1 MEGLLSLEG
10 WALIATYFV
19 AMMMLVVFLRKHKK
33 TKEEFLV
40 ANRSMPWLLTAF
52 SMAATWVWAP
62 SMFVASEKAYTQGLA
77 GVFWFVVPN
86 VLTLIL
92 FAFFANKMR
101 KLRPDGWTFSDYI
114 REKYSKRCHNLYLIE
129 SFGLQTMSFAVQ
141 LLAGA
146 TIFSKITGISF
157 TATTVVMALCPLVYT
172 FASGIRSSII
182 TDFWKMLWIV
192 IVLLLGLPIMFSSA
206 GPEALFNGLGGVSGG
221 FSDLFSGNGLMVTL
235 SFGIPTTIGL
245 LSGTFGDQMFWQRVF
260 CVKAD
265 KVKQT
270 MIAAAVIFAVVPI
283 SLALFGF
290 FAAGTGLAISDTQLT
305 NVGAVMAFCPKWFLY
320 LFFVLILSG
329 LISTVDSIIC
339 AVSSVAGH
347 DVWNRIYAN
356 YSDRTHKG
364 FGTSKLMV
372 WFVDRDIALAR
383 IAMVV
388 VTITAILIANIP
400 GLTILYLFLL
410 YGTLRSSVMLPT
422 VFAILGKRMSERGLF
437 YGILTSMIV
446 GLPIF
451 AYGNFTGNI
460 PMIVFGSLFTILAS
474 GIMAVR
480 RKPLKRGPVEM
491 VVKIDRLEMDKCIE
505 EIKAVG
511 AEYLRCAEK
520 MEGQI
525 CAFQALTESAKE
537 TAKEIRKSVYHYKQ
551 LQSNAYQ
558 VRQKKQKFNHKKSRR
573 K

>member
-1 MEGLLSLEG
+1 MEGLSSLEG

-19 AMMMLVVFLRKHKK
+19 AMMLLVVFLRKHKK

-62 SMFVASEKAYTQGLA
+62 SMFVASEKAYTQGLV

-101 KLRPDGWTFSDYI
+101 KLRPEGWTFSDYI
-114 REKYSKRCHNLYLIE
+114 REKYSKRCHNLFLIE

-265 KVKQT
+265 KVKRT
-270 MIAAAVIFAVVPI
+270 MITAAFIFAVVPI
-283 SLALFGF
+283 SLAVFGF

-347 DVWNRIYAN
+347 DVVKRLAMNEKWHERIQKNIFLFILFAN
-356 YSDRTHKG
+356 EVR
-364 FGTSKLMV
+364 
-372 WFVDRDIALAR
+372 AAR
-383 IAMVV
+383 FAMII
-388 VTITAILIANIP
+388 VTVSAILIANIP

-422 VFAILGKRMSERGLF
+422 VFAILGMRMSERGLF

-460 PMIVFGSLFTILAS
+460 LMIVFGSLFTILAS
-474 GIMAVR
+474 GLMAIR
-480 RKPLKRGPVEM
+480 RKSLKRGPVEM
-491 VVKIDRLEMDKCIE
+491 VIKIDSSGTEKCIG

-511 AEYLRCAEK
+511 AEYLRCAER

-525 CAFQALTESAKE
+525 CAFQALTESARE
-537 TAKEIRKSVYHYKQ
+537 TAKEIRKSVYHYRQ
-551 LQSNAYQ
+551 LKGSAYLM
-558 VRQKKQKFNHKKSRR
+558 RQKKQSKSNHKKSRR

>member
-1 MEGLLSLEG
+1 MEGLSSLEG

-157 TATTVVMALCPLVYT
+157 TATTIVMAVCPLLYT
-172 FASGIRSSII
+172 FASGIRSSIV

-206 GPEALFNGLGGVSGG
+206 GPNALFNGLGGITGDFGS
-221 FSDLFSGNGLMVTL
+221 LFSATGIMVAL

-265 KVKQT
+265 KVKRT
-270 MIAAAVIFAVVPI
+270 MITAAFIFAAVPI
-283 SLALFGF
+283 SLAVFGF

-347 DVWNRIYAN
+347 DVVKRLSMNEKWHGRIQKNIFLFILFAN
-356 YSDRTHKG
+356 EVR
-364 FGTSKLMV
+364 
-372 WFVDRDIALAR
+372 AAR
-383 IAMVV
+383 FAMIV
-388 VTITAILIANIP
+388 VTIIAILIANIP

-480 RKPLKRGPVEM
+480 RKPLQRGSMEVAI
-491 VVKIDRLEMDKCIE
+491 KIDRTDMDKRIA
-505 EIKAVG
+505 EIKAVHG
-511 AEYLRCAEK
+511 EYLACAEK
-520 MEGQI
+520 MEAHI
-525 CAFQALTESAKE
+525 RTFRALTESARG
-537 TAKEIRKSVYHYKQ
+537 TARDIRKSVSQYKR
-551 LQSNAYQ
+551 LQG
-558 VRQKKQKFNHKKSRR
+558 KKSLNRKKSRR

>member
-1 MEGLLSLEG
+1 MEGLEIVEG
-10 WALIATYFV
+10 WALIAGYFA
-19 AMMMLVVFLRKHKK
+19 AMLLLVLFLRKREK

-62 SMFVASEKAYTQGLA
+62 SMFVASEKAYTQGIA

-86 VLTLIL
+86 VLTLVL

-101 KLRPDGWTFSDYI
+101 KLRPEGWTFSDYI
-114 REKYSKRCHNLYLIE
+114 REKYSNRCHTLYLIE

-146 TIFSKITGISF
+146 TIFSKITGVSF
-157 TATTVVMALCPLVYT
+157 TATTVVMAVCPLFYT
-172 FASGIRSSII
+172 FACGIRSSII

-192 IVLLLGLPIMFSSA
+192 IVLLAGLPIMLSNA
-206 GPEALFNGLGGVSGG
+206 GPDTLIKGLGGITGDFGS
-221 FSDLFSGNGLMVTL
+221 LFSGAGITVAL

-283 SLALFGF
+283 SLSVFGF
-290 FAAGTGLAISDTQLT
+290 IASGAGIYIADTQLV
-305 NVGAVMAFCPKWFLY
+305 NVGAVIAFCPKWFLY
-320 LFFVLILSG
+320 LFFVLILAG

-347 DVWNRIYAN
+347 DV
-356 YSDRTHKG
+356 S
-364 FGTSKLMV
+364 
-372 WFVDRDIALAR
+372 AR
-383 IAMVV
+383 AFNAWVKRFEKKEKISWVLEWAAADGVGVARVSMFA
-388 VTITAILIANIP
+388 VTIVAVLIANIP

-422 VFAILGKRMSERGLF
+422 VFAILGKRMTERGMF
-437 YGILTSMIV
+437 YGILTSMLV
-446 GLPIF
+446 GLPVF
-451 AYGNFTGNI
+451 AAGNMVGNI
-460 PMIVFGSLFTILAS
+460 PLIVAGSLFTILAS
-474 GIMAVR
+474 GVIALDYRRHLKPGPIELKIVVR
-480 RKPLKRGPVEM
+480 NVDELNHKLDKLLKKMREA
-491 VVKIDRLEMDKCIE
+491 R
-505 EIKAVG
+505 
-511 AEYLRCAEK
+511 AE
-520 MEGQI
+520 MEGLNRDYDE
-525 CAFQALTESAKE
+525 LTGKNITISIE
-537 TAKEIRKSVYHYKQ
+537 TEDEKVK
-551 LQSNAYQ
+551 
-558 VRQKKQKFNHKKSRR
+558 
-573 K
+573 

>member
-1 MEGLLSLEG
+1 MEGLSSLEG

-19 AMMMLVVFLRKHKK
+19 AMMLLVVFLRKHKK

-62 SMFVASEKAYTQGLA
+62 SMFVASEKAYTQGIV

-101 KLRPDGWTFSDYI
+101 KLRPEGWTFSDYI
-114 REKYSKRCHNLYLIE
+114 REKYSKRCHNLFLIE

-157 TATTVVMALCPLVYT
+157 TATTVVMALCPLAYT

-265 KVKQT
+265 KVKRT
-270 MIAAAVIFAVVPI
+270 MITAAFIFAVVPI
-283 SLALFGF
+283 SLAVFGF
-290 FAAGTGLAISDTQLT
+290 FAAGTGLAISDTQLI

-347 DVWNRIYAN
+347 DVVKRLAMNEKWHERIQKNIFLFILFAN
-356 YSDRTHKG
+356 EVRAAR
-364 FGTSKLMV
+364 FAM
-372 WFVDRDIALAR
+372 IA
-383 IAMVV
+383 
-388 VTITAILIANIP
+388 VTIVAILIANIP

-422 VFAILGKRMSERGLF
+422 VFAILGKRMSERGLY

-451 AYGNFTGNI
+451 AYGNFAGNI

-474 GIMAVR
+474 GLMAIR
-480 RKPLKRGPVEM
+480 RKLLKRGPVEM

-505 EIKAVG
+505 EIKAIG

-525 CAFQALTESAKE
+525 CAFQALTESARE

-551 LQSNAYQ
+551 LRSGVYL
-558 VRQKKQKFNHKKSRR
+558 VRQKKQSKFNHKRSRR

>member
-1 MEGLLSLEG
+1 MEGLSSLEG

-19 AMMMLVVFLRKHKK
+19 AMMLLVVFLRKHKK

-62 SMFVASEKAYTQGLA
+62 SMFVASEKAYTQGIV

-101 KLRPDGWTFSDYI
+101 KLRPEGWTFSDYI
-114 REKYSKRCHNLYLIE
+114 REKYSKRCHNLFLIE

-157 TATTVVMALCPLVYT
+157 TATTVVMALCPLAYT

-265 KVKQT
+265 KVKRT
-270 MIAAAVIFAVVPI
+270 MITAAFIFAVVPI
-283 SLALFGF
+283 SLAVFGF

-305 NVGAVMAFCPKWFLY
+305 NVEAVMAFCPKWFLY

-347 DVWNRIYAN
+347 DVVKRLAMNEKWHERIQKNIFLFILFAN
-356 YSDRTHKG
+356 EVRAAR
-364 FGTSKLMV
+364 FAM
-372 WFVDRDIALAR
+372 IA
-383 IAMVV
+383 
-388 VTITAILIANIP
+388 VTIVAILIANIP

-474 GIMAVR
+474 GLMAIR

-491 VVKIDRLEMDKCIE
+491 VVKIDSTGTEKCIG
-505 EIKAVG
+505 EIKAIG

-525 CAFQALTESAKE
+525 CAFQALTESARE

-551 LQSNAYQ
+551 LRRSAYLM
-558 VRQKKQKFNHKKSRR
+558 RRKKQSKSNHKKSRR

>member
-1 MEGLLSLEG
+1 MRSLESFEG
-10 WALIATYFV
+10 WALIVAYF
-19 AMMMLVVFLRKHKK
+19 AAMLVLVFFLRKREK

-62 SMFVASEKAYTQGLA
+62 SMFVASEKAYTQGIA

-86 VLTLIL
+86 VLTLVL

-114 REKYSKRCHNLYLIE
+114 REKYSNRCHSLYLVE
-129 SFGLQTMSFAVQ
+129 SFGLQIMSFAVQ

-157 TATTVVMALCPLVYT
+157 TTTTVVMAVCPLFYT
-172 FASGIRSSII
+172 FACGIRSSII

-192 IVLLLGLPIMFSSA
+192 IVLVAGLPIMLSNA
-206 GPEALFNGLGGVSGG
+206 GPSALVNGLGGITGDFGS
-221 FSDLFSGNGLMVTL
+221 LFSHNGLLVAL
-235 SFGIPTTIGL
+235 GFGIPTTIGL

-283 SLALFGF
+283 SLSVFGF
-290 FAAGTGLAISDTQLT
+290 IASGAGIYIADTQLV

-320 LFFVLILSG
+320 LFFVLILAG

-347 DVWNRIYAN
+347 DVSARAFNAWVKRFEKKEKISWVLEWAAADGVGVARV
-356 YSDRTHKG
+356 S
-364 FGTSKLMV
+364 M
-372 WFVDRDIALAR
+372 IA
-383 IAMVV
+383 
-388 VTITAILIANIP
+388 VTIVAVLIANIP

-422 VFAILGKRMSERGLF
+422 VFAILGKRMTEKGLF

-446 GLPIF
+446 GLPVF
-451 AYGNFTGNI
+451 AYGNLVGNI
-460 PMIVFGSLFTILAS
+460 PLIVAGSLFTILAS
-474 GIMAVR
+474 GLIALDYR
-480 RKPLKRGPVEM
+480 RHLKPGPIELQI
-491 VVKIDRLEMDKCIE
+491 VVKNLDEMNYQLNRL
-505 EIKAVG
+505 
-511 AEYLRCAEK
+511 
-520 MEGQI
+520 
-525 CAFQALTESAKE
+525 S
-537 TAKEIRKSVYHYKQ
+537 KQ
-551 LQSNAYQ
+551 L
-558 VRQKKQKFNHKKSRR
+558 KKTHADLFEVNKAFDELTGKNITISVETEDEKAK
-573 K
+573 